1 MRKIYACLLIE
12 PNEACALEIERAAAG
27 RSTVKAS
34 RPVSHFGRRPLA
46 QRSFS
51 GQPLIDWVVRRAS
64 EAQQLDGVLVV
75 LPQTTTMEEFRQ
87 LLPSDVRVIQS
98 SPHSAGKDRLSRL
111 REAVESLSGD
121 APARSPAP
129 ARGTSSTHDTGGLDG
144 IVMLRLDCPLL
155 DPYLLDRLVN
165 AVREEPWVD
174 YATFHSVRDSVDDRL
189 RALLQTQLGL
199 FVEYFGVEA
208 LRKLDERLT
217 NRAERDRFEGQV
229 SAYSDEFKLRLL
241 ALPTA
246 LDRGDL
252 RFSLRHQ
259 DDWAHAEQIVE
270 ALGDERLEWQRLVDL
285 LQRQPEWR
293 DRMASLNRAE
303 YAT

>member
-1 MRKIYACLLIE
+1 
-12 PNEACALEIERAAAG
+12 
-27 RSTVKAS
+27 
-34 RPVSHFGRRPLA
+34 
-46 QRSFS
+46 
-51 GQPLIDWVVRRAS
+51 
-64 EAQQLDGVLVV
+64 
-75 LPQTTTMEEFRQ
+75 MEEFRQ
-87 LLPSDVRVIQS
+87 LLPSGVRVIQS
-98 SPHSAGKDRLSRL
+98 SPHSAGEDRLSRL
-111 REAVESLSGD
+111 REAVESLRGNV
-121 APARSPAP
+121 PARRPASGP
-129 ARGTSSTHDTGGLDG
+129 NAGSTRDGSTRAAEGLEG
-144 IVMLRLDCPLL
+144 IVMLRLDCPLV
-155 DPYLLDRLVN
+155 DPCLLDRLVN

-199 FVEYFGVEA
+199 FVEYFSVEA
-208 LRKLDERLT
+208 LRKLDDRLT

-229 SAYSDEFKLRLL
+229 SAYSDDFKLRLL